1 MFGEACNLMIGN
13 FDEMLA
19 AAAKR
24 SGKRAVVISPGN
36 EETFQA
42 IEEARAKLGVKFA
55 LAGDRAAI
63 EAGLRCGAGGIEIL
77 HQPDIQGAV
86 RAAIDLVRQGGADI
100 LMKGSVDTATMMRA
114 VLHPE
119 AGLRTG
125 RLLSD
130 VFLFEYAPREGN
142 KFVMITDGGVTPQ
155 PDLKAK
161 VELIRNAV
169 EVAHALG
176 NPNPKVALLAATE
189 FVNPDIPST
198 VDAALLSKM
207 NERGQ
212 IKGCVVDGPLAL
224 DCALTPE
231 AAAEKRLRTAVAG
244 AAEILV
250 CPDIEC
256 ANSLAKSTM
265 YIGNCR
271 QAHVVVGARA
281 PILIPSRADTSE
293 GKLLAIALGMLQN

>member
-1 MFGEACNLMIGN
+1 MIGN
-13 FDEMLA
+13 FDAMLA
-19 AAAKR
+19 AAAKLA
-24 SGKRAVVISPGN
+24 GKRAVVVSPAN

-42 IEEARAKLGVKFA
+42 IGEARAKLGVEFA
-55 LAGDRAAI
+55 LAGDRRAI
-63 EAGLRCGAGGIEIL
+63 EAGLRCGLGGIEIL
-77 HQPDIQGAV
+77 DHADIEGCL

-100 LMKGSVDTATMMRA
+100 LMKGGVDTATMMKA

-119 AGLRTG
+119 LGLRTG

-130 VFLFEYAPREGN
+130 VFLFEYAPRAEN

-161 VELIRNAV
+161 IELIRNAV
-169 EVAHALG
+169 EVAHSLG

-189 FVNPDIPST
+189 FVKPKIQST

-224 DCALTPE
+224 DCALAPE
-231 AAAEKRLRTAVAG
+231 AAAEKRLRSAVAG
-244 AAEILV
+244 AAEVLV
-250 CPDIEC
+250 CPNIEC
-256 ANSLAKSTM
+256 ANSLAKSTI

-271 QAHVVVGARA
+271 QAHVVVGARV

-293 GKLLAIALGMLQN
+293 GKLLALALGMLQSP

>member
-1 MFGEACNLMIGN
+1 MIGN
-13 FDEMLA
+13 FEEMLA
-19 AAAKR
+19 AAAR
-24 SGKRAVVISPGN
+24 RAGKRAVVVSPAN

-42 IEEARAKLGVKFA
+42 IEEARAKLGVEFA
-55 LAGDRAAI
+55 LAGDRAVI
-63 EAGLRCGAGGIEIL
+63 EAGLKCGMGGIEIL
-77 HQPDIQGAV
+77 HHTDIQGALL
-86 RAAIDLVRQGGADI
+86 AAIDLVRQGGAGI

-119 AGLRTG
+119 LGLRTG

-130 VFLFEYAPREGN
+130 VFLFEYAPRDGN
-142 KFVMITDGGVTPQ
+142 RFVMITDGGVTPQ

-161 VELIRNAV
+161 IEMIRNAV
-169 EVAHALG
+169 EVAHSLG
-176 NPNPKVALLAATE
+176 NANPKVALLAATE
-189 FVNPDIPST
+189 FVNPEIQST

-224 DCALTPE
+224 DCALAPE
-231 AAAEKRLRTAVAG
+231 AAAEKRLRSEVAG
-244 AAEILV
+244 AAEVLV
-250 CPDIEC
+250 CPNIEC

-271 QAHVVVGARA
+271 QAHVVVGARV

-293 GKLLAIALGMLQN
+293 GKLLALALGMLQN